1 MNQERPEVKEL
12 ADDFSFTGSGKTYL
26 PVPTK
31 KLLKFNIKDVKTTS
45 QIDNYKTKPD
55 GSENPNYGKDVD
67 MFIFEFVLNDPS
79 QKEANGQ
86 VYSKWVTTSVS
97 DKSNLGK
104 ISDAVFGSPTAILEH
119 KKGDMKGMPLQA
131 ALAPGKKDPA
141 KLVIDIDKLMPPTD
155 DQKVLEGDV
164 VLTDIP
170 DADSDVEDALMKA
183 LDEAK

>member
-12 ADDFSFTGSGKTYL
+12 SDDFAFTGGGKTYL

-31 KLLKFNIKDVKTTS
+31 KLLQFNIKDVKKTE
-45 QIDNYKTKPD
+45 QIDNFKTKPD
-55 GSENPNYGKDVD
+55 GTENPNYGKPQE
-67 MFIFEFVLNDPS
+67 MFIYEFQLNDPS
-79 QKEANGQ
+79 TPEANGQ

-119 KKGDMKGMPLQA
+119 KKGDFIGMPLQA

-155 DQKVLEGDV
+155 DQKR
-164 VLTDIP
+164 LTPDTIVSEIP
-170 DADSDVEDALMKA
+170 SDNDVEDALMKA